1 LKTGSAHTTI
11 TQIIEMSLNEVH
23 NTRLGDHRLDR
34 LLDSKLFLDLVSV
47 NTTSATP
54 AFSVKV
60 DMITTGLRD
69 ALAKATTE
77 VQQQI
82 VGDLIATLKYAIEVS
97 AINQITS
104 ITHLRQAE
112 IRVQTERG
120 LLR

>member
-1 LKTGSAHTTI
+1 MKTGSAHTTI
-11 TQIIEMSLNEVH
+11 TQIIEMALNEVH
-23 NTRLGDHRLDR
+23 NTCLGDHRLDR
-34 LLDSKLFLDLVSV
+34 LLDPKLFLDLVSV